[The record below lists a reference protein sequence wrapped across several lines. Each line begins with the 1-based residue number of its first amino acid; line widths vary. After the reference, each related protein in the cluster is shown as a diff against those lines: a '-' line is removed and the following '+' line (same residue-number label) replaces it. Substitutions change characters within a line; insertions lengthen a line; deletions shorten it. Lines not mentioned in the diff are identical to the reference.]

1 MKQLSNPFEDPA
13 GVPRVPIG
21 CRTPSLGRENRIQ
34 DVAAWDLWARPEE
47 HRVEDDHGRD
57 HGLCPP
63 GSTRTRLG
71 RSPRRRS
78 RRCRGPRQP
87 RSLRVLNP
95 SVGTGALLLVVEEE
109 LRQVLLLVS
118 SVARLL
124 MLAQDLRPPS
134 PRRLRQRLRDVHPG
148 PGLNHGRSDRP
159 QFRPR
164 LRARERAVGSDPRAP
179 ADGFSDAFSW
189 SQVAKLLRAS
199 SWSAWN
205 SHPRLGSVVAGF
217 DGPCTCCSRFS
228 A

>member
-1 MKQLSNPFEDPA
+1 MGNEVTGEATKQPLRRSGWRTQSPDRMSDSKPGARKQNP
-13 GVPRVPIG
+13 RRG
-21 CRTPSLGRENRIQ
+21 CVGSVGQ
-34 DVAAWDLWARPEE
+34 AEE

-164 LRARERAVGSDPRAP
+164 LRARKER
-179 ADGFSDAFSW
+179 
-189 SQVAKLLRAS
+189 
-199 SWSAWN
+199 
-205 SHPRLGSVVAGF
+205 
-217 DGPCTCCSRFS
+217 
-228 A
+228 